1 MDPQFWSDLIE
12 ELGKH
17 CDSINHIIGLVGT
30 IGTAL
35 MLMRKKESGDGNEE
49 KNPMYVLS

>member
-12 ELGKH
+12 KLGKH
-17 CDSINHIIGLVGT
+17 CDSISHIIELAVT
-30 IGTAL
+30 IGAGL
-35 MLMRKKESGDGNEE
+35 GLIRKKESGDVNEE